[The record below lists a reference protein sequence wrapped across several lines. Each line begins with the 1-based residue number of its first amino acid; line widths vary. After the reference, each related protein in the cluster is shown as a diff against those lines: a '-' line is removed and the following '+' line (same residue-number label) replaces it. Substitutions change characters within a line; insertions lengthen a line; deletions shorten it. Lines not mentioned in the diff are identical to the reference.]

1 MNFQHFKVPRKT
13 QVMGFPIM
21 VFHDTLILLENKTV
35 VTYISTL
42 IHTLDK
48 QESSLHKHKLSQY
61 VFQRKIVN
69 KIENFCDVSA

>member
-13 QVMGFPIM
+13 QVIGFPIM

-48 QESSLHKHKLSQY
+48 QESSLHKHKLS
-61 VFQRKIVN
+61 FQRKIVN

>member
-1 MNFQHFKVPRKT
+1 MNFHHFKVPRKT

-48 QESSLHKHKLSQY
+48 KQHPYTSINYLFKEKL
-61 VFQRKIVN
+61 
-69 KIENFCDVSA
+69 